1 MASSSTTR
9 RRATKRAPSRRR
21 APDDKRARIVNAAT
35 RLFADQGFKKTTTA
49 EIARE
54 AGVSEGIVFHHFR
67 NKQGVLTEVAAEH
80 GRGTARAM
88 FEGLM
93 PGEAPDVHR
102 MLMGVFEHARDNR
115 GISSLIQTVGDP
127 EDHNSAQAAVRQVI
141 IGALTAAFETWA
153 QQGYIN
159 TQRPKLA
166 ASLLFGMVEYAL
178 FECFGHGEGEDWR
191 EYHAECVQLIEAA
204 LRMPPE

>member
-1 MASSSTTR
+1 VASATTTR
-9 RRATKRAPSRRR
+9 RRTKRAPARRR
-21 APDDKRARIVNAAT
+21 APDDKRVRIVDVAT
-35 RLFADQGFKKTTTA
+35 RLFAHNGFKKTTTA

-67 NKQGVLTEVAAEH
+67 NKRGVLTEVAAEH
-80 GRGTARAM
+80 GRGVARAM

-93 PGEAPDVHR
+93 PGEEPDVHR
-102 MLMGVFEHARDNR
+102 MLLGVFRHAEANS
-115 GISSLIQTVGDP
+115 GVSSLLRAVEDP
-127 EDHNSAQAAVRQVI
+127 ADHNSAQAAVRQVI
-141 IGALTAAFETWA
+141 IGALAAAFETWA

-159 TQRPKLA
+159 TERPKLA

-178 FECFGHGEGEDWR
+178 FECFADGEGENWR